1 VGWLLLWP
9 ALLSAGCVSKA
20 AADARARAAFLA
32 GQQQAMQ
39 RMQMEA
45 RQPRVTVLG
54 EVRNAVI
61 PWTADLTLAKV
72 IVAASYYGKTDPRLI
87 IIQRNGQELHYDPND
102 LLKGQ
107 DIPMQPG
114 DVVEI
119 GR

>member
-1 VGWLLLWP
+1 V
-9 ALLSAGCVSKA
+9 
-20 AADARARAAFLA
+20 RAAFIA

-61 PWTADLTLAKV
+61 PWTADLTLARV
-72 IVAASYYGKTDPRLI
+72 IVAANYYGKTDPRLV
-87 IIQRNGQELHYDPND
+87 IIQRNGQELRYDPNE
-102 LLKGQ
+102 LLNGQ
-107 DIPMQPG
+107 DVPVQAG